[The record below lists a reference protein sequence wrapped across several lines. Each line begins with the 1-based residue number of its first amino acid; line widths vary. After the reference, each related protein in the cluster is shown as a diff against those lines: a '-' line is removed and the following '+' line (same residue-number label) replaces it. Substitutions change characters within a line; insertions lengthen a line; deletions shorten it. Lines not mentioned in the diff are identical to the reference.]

1 VIISKEHERLLDSYL
16 AARHRIKNFMALSL
30 ILQDFLGAERV
41 PKNVM
46 GMEHG
51 DFAGVL
57 QDLYVGYFVSLVDP
71 SSAAINVPSL
81 WKALFPDKAKR
92 IKQWEHDSQQCLA
105 ILHKYRNFCCFHAN
119 KSVVRQITT
128 YAEYRD
134 AKQEITKLMQA
145 FLGIAVEALREDY
158 KLKGMAERIE
168 ACSEKLSQQWP
179 AFTPEALTKYI
190 FGRDTTFHP

>member
-1 VIISKEHERLLDSYL
+1 
-16 AARHRIKNFMALSL
+16 MALSL

-81 WKALFPDKAKR
+81 
-92 IKQWEHDSQQCLA
+92 WEHDSQQCLA